1 MSAAHKDDQV
11 LDLGSEKY
19 SGYHSAILLA
29 SVALTAFAG
38 AAAAEVSFG
47 GDAKLGYNDNKVLE
61 NGFYW
66 DAGLSAKLSQ
76 DLDNGMTVAASLD
89 IDLTKTTTGNLG
101 SMGSS
106 DWVLT
111 ISNADGSLSF
121 GDVATAAST
130 FAFVGDMDGSIN
142 DHTEDYDMNTT
153 NTTADA
159 ADGGL
164 LAKYTYGD
172 FSIAA
177 STIIGTGGTGAVGD
191 SGADG
196 ATQVAAAGSFGGV
209 NVGILSVAKEAA
221 GALDTNSAAVKDAT
235 LVSIGGTLAGVDV
248 VVNSGEVDNVNRS
261 GISLSYAM
269 GDYTF
274 GAYATDLGGTT
285 KTISQVSVAY
295 AAGPLTAKAYYTDNR
310 GGVNGAYESSVA
322 VAYDMGNGLV
332 INAGVIDG
340 DDKTAGRST
349 DDDQYNYIVADYNL
363 GGGASFL
370 VSYADANNDAA
381 LNSSDIDTTLG
392 GYELKAGTTVQLTF
406 AF

>member
-1 MSAAHKDDQV
+1 MK
-11 LDLGSEKY
+11 K
-19 SGYHSAILLA
+19 ILLA

-66 DAGLSAKLSQ
+66 EAGLTAKLSQ
-76 DLDNGMTVAASLD
+76 DLDNGLTVAATLD
-89 IDLTKTTTGNLG
+89 IDLVDAADTALSQAST
-101 SMGSS
+101 SSS

-111 ISNADGSLSF
+111 ISNADGSLAF

-130 FAFVGDMDGSIN
+130 FAFTGDMDGSIN
-142 DHTEDYDMNTT
+142 DHTEDYDMDTT
-153 NTTADA
+153 NTGTQA
-159 ADGGL
+159 AEGGL

-177 STIIGTGGTGAVGD
+177 STIVGTGGTGAVGG
-191 SGADG
+191 SGMDG
-196 ATQVAAAGSFGGV
+196 ATQVAAAGSFGGI
-209 NVGILSVAKEAA
+209 NVGILSVSKEAA
-221 GALDTNSAAVKDAT
+221 GALATNSAAVVDAT
-235 LVSIGGTLAGVDV
+235 LVSIGGSLAGVDV
-248 VVNSGEVDNVNRS
+248 VVNAGEVNNVDRS

-269 GDYTF
+269 GDYTL
-274 GAYATDLGGTT
+274 GAYAADLGGTT
-285 KTISQVSVAY
+285 ETISQVSVAY
-295 AAGPLTAKAYYTDNR
+295 ASGPLSAKAYYTDNR
-310 GGVNGAYESSVA
+310 GGVKNADEWSVA
-322 VAYDMGNGLV
+322 VGYDMGNGLV
-332 INAGVIDG
+332 LNAGIIDG
-340 DDKTAGRST
+340 SDAVAGRGT
-349 DDDQYNYIVADYNL
+349 DDDQYNYFVADYSL

-392 GYELKAGTTVQLTF
+392 GYELKAGTTVQLKF